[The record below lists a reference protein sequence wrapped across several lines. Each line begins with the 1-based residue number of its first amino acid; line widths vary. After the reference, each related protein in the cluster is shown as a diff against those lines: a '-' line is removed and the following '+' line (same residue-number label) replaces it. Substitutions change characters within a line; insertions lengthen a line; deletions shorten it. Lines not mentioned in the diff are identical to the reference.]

1 MKERVLRSA
10 FIIVLAAGLMLTAAC
25 GKQEGSQGSMSDT
38 LKKKAEDAQTAS
50 SDVKDNDEASPA
62 EPEETKEADE
72 QPAEPEEVKQEILT
86 EAECRAKIELLRGT
100 QPVHPTEARTL
111 SDMAKLVAFSKVL
124 NEQGAIF
131 SKMDNYTRAILR
143 SQIIDEIMWG
153 ESVFYEA
160 IPVESSEG
168 RYEADSLIKVDDA
181 EGLFKD
187 IYGEEDFTPAEYEH
201 VEDGYILLSF
211 GDGEPWHTIEH
222 MQFFEDENYFL
233 TSGPAFYEDNGG
245 CVSFVGYEDILF
257 MKNPDSRYGVTLLY
271 GRYRDDKIKV
281 SYVET
286 SSELPEAKGKT
297 YSGMNLVDGDYSTA
311 WAEGVSGTGTGET
324 ITLYLDSEQPVY
336 GVQICNGYTA
346 DYDLFTKNGK
356 LTDVK
361 VEFGSEKAMAGSLEE
376 GYAYEGYSPE
386 DLAYT
391 NLSRI
396 ELDEPVVT
404 DKITII
410 ITGAAAGEKYDDTC
424 VSEIRV
430 Y

>member
-86 EAECRAKIELLRGT
+86 EAECRAKIELLRET

>member
-324 ITLYLDSEQPVY
+324 ITLHLDSEQPVY

>member
-297 YSGMNLVDGDYSTA
+297 YSGMNLVDGDYSTV

-324 ITLYLDSEQPVY
+324 ITLHLDSEQPVY

-404 DKITII
+404 DTITII